1 MSDDAVETGDA
12 DTASPTN
19 SSLLAVPLHI
29 LALRKIASKIARQV
43 YSNRQASN
51 LTDQER
57 DKVISSLHQELIEWR
72 RNMPFPIPDVNDRVP
87 QLTSNWYDFNYY
99 THLAMLYRPSPLL
112 PVMDS
117 KRVKTLHEAASMSLR
132 QAYSMHRQRRFAYNW
147 LNLLSIFTSTLS
159 LIYATTVQPNDLAT
173 VLKDTRAIAD
183 LELAVEMFDALAL
196 KFTAASSIRT
206 MVAEVSG
213 RYKDLRDSTDAASL
227 GASFL
232 RA

>member
-1 MSDDAVETGDA
+1 
-12 DTASPTN
+12 
-19 SSLLAVPLHI
+19 
-29 LALRKIASKIARQV
+29 
-43 YSNRQASN
+43 
-51 LTDQER
+51 
-57 DKVISSLHQELIEWR
+57 
-72 RNMPFPIPDVNDRVP
+72 MPFPIPDVNDRVP